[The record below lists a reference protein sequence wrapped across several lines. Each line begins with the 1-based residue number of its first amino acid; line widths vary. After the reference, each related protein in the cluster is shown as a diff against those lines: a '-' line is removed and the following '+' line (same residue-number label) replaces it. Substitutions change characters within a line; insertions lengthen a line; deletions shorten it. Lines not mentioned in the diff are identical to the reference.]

1 MRSFVLERI
10 TLPLAFKA
18 IRNRRRAQLWNRQA
32 SIVTDLT
39 TLAVRNG
46 WCCYPISVPLFVM
59 PSVAV
64 ISRPYGLLQTDCR
77 INAPGNLACIE
88 RDAA

>member
-1 MRSFVLERI
+1 MRSFVTKNI
-10 TLPLAFKA
+10 TLPVAFKA

-46 WCCYPISVPLFVM
+46 WCCFPISVPLFVM
-59 PSVAV
+59 PSIAA
-64 ISRPYGLLQTDCR
+64 ISRSYGFLHTDCR
-77 INAPGNLACIE
+77 INAPGNLAWIE
-88 RDAA
+88 RDTP